1 MPSLL
6 CQARSV
12 RKQVGN
18 CISAIAG
25 LEIPRGE
32 WLELITTLSDCTS
45 NTDPIVR
52 ESALLTLGFIC
63 EEIEPRCMPP
73 QQQNMIV
80 QSIV

>member
-6 CQARSV
+6 CQDRSV

-32 WLELITTLSDCTS
+32 WLELIGTLSECTQNS
-45 NTDPIVR
+45 DLIVR
-52 ESALLTLGFIC
+52 ESSLLTLGFIC
-63 EEIEPRCMPP
+63 EEIESKFMPP
-73 QQQNMIV
+73 H
-80 QSIV
+80 